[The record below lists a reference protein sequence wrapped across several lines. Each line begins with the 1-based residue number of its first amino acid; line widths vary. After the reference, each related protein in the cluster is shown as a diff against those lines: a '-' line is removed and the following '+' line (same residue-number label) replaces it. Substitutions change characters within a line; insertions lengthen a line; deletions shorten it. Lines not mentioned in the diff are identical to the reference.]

1 MSILLL
7 ENYIKTI
14 LKENKEFI
22 KVINIFDFDMTLF
35 KSMSAPDHWNT
46 TESGYW
52 WNSEESLNQ
61 AYYDD
66 NLDSLWIENT
76 IKAVKKSMIDS
87 NSLTVLCTARSDT
100 DAIVYVTNELLRLKG
115 LKFDQNCLYY
125 KPLRFS
131 GSTSQY
137 KTEII
142 ERLLNSYSYAK
153 EVNFWEDNE
162 QNLNAAKYYI
172 DQNNKYNPTRQIQ
185 FNPILVSV

>member
-46 TESGYW
+46 KDSGYW
-52 WNSEESLNQ
+52 WNSEESLTQ
-61 AYYDD
+61 AYYED

-115 LKFDQNCLYY
+115 LKFGQNCLYY

-162 QNLNAAKYYI
+162 QNLNAAKYYF
-172 DQNNKYNPTRQIQ
+172 DQNNKYNTRQIQ

>member
-46 TESGYW
+46 KDSGYW

-61 AYYDD
+61 AYYED

-76 IKAVKKSMIDS
+76 INAVKKSMIDS

-115 LKFDQNCLYY
+115 LKFGQNCLYY